1 MRKKNLFKKL
11 IATAGA
17 MVMALTMMVPMG
29 VSAEP
34 SSDYPTADKKGTL
47 TITKYESTVGAGAWD
62 ESDSAQSAPSTDATP
77 LGGVTF
83 TILKVGNISQ
93 ETYTVDNKQVT
104 GLVYDITDNELK
116 SKLSSMS
123 GADAANP
130 VITETNKYTSTV
142 LDKALKTLYGSDQ
155 TVADDIV
162 TREEVKDSALV
173 GTTASNAGNGLEI
186 GQVRFGNLPQGLY
199 LVAETAAPADVTIK
213 SVPFFVSIPSVVN
226 GDNDN
231 TMWTL
236 DVNAYPKNSTSETQI
251 DKNISD
257 VTDAADQ
264 TESGDISGN
273 QDKAET
279 TIGDTI
285 TYQVP
290 VTAVVPADGLTKLNL
305 ADTMDKGLTLI
316 KSDGTAIDPEL
327 TATKSDITGVVEVYA
342 GNSISTGTK
351 LTESTDYKVEAK
363 KNENGSTSLTVV
375 FLEAKLNEL
384 NANDDKTP
392 EFLFVYKAK
401 LNANAVIGQTGNKNS
416 VKLIYNYNNG
426 PSADVESEPQETTV
440 YTWGIDILKQGED
453 SQKLDKVEFELYSG
467 SVAENNKMKFTGSNG
482 VYTPNINGST
492 TLTTANGGKLQVRG
506 LEAGTYILKEIKTN
520 KGYVLLKDTIT
531 ITITDSNIAGS
542 AEATVTN
549 GSASPTTVT
558 MIEDNGSA
566 NAFVPLTVVNNKGFD
581 LPQTG
586 AAGTALFA
594 IVGIV
599 LAAVAGGLL
608 FFLKKSPKRR

>member
-1 MRKKNLFKKL
+1 MKKNLFKKL
-11 IATAGA
+11 AAAAGA
-17 MVMALTMMVPMG
+17 AVMALTLVMPMG
-29 VSAEP
+29 VSAAP
-34 SSDYPTADKKGTL
+34 SSNYPTATETGTL
-47 TITKYESTVGAGAWD
+47 TITKYESETGAGKWD
-62 ESDSAQSAPSTDATP
+62 VNDNAPSEPSPGATP

-83 TILKVGNISQ
+83 TILKVGDVFQ
-93 ETYTVDNKQVT
+93 ETYTVDDKQVT
-104 GLVYDITDNELK
+104 GLVYDITDNVLQT
-116 SKLSSMS
+116 KLSNLS
-123 GADAANP
+123 GGDAANP
-130 VITETNKYTSTV
+130 VTGGTNKYTSTV
-142 LDKALKTLYGSDQ
+142 LDAALKALYRSDQ

-162 TREEVKDSALV
+162 TREEVEDSARE
-173 GTTASNAGNGLEI
+173 GTTASEAGNGLEI
-186 GQVRFGNLPQGLY
+186 GQVKFDSLPQGLY

-226 GDNDN
+226 GDNGN
-231 TMWTL
+231 TQWTL

-316 KSDGTAIDPEL
+316 KSDGTAINPEL
-327 TATKSDITGVVEVYA
+327 TDAKRDITGVVEVYA

-384 NANDDKTP
+384 NANADKTP
-392 EFLFVYKAK
+392 EFIFVYKAK

-416 VKLIYNYNNG
+416 VKLIYDYNNN
-426 PSADVESEPQETTV
+426 PSTEIETDKKETTV
-440 YTWGIDILKQGED
+440 YTWGIDILKQGENSD
-453 SQKLDKVEFELYSG
+453 TLNGVEFELYSG
-467 SVAENNKMKFTGSNG
+467 SVAENNKMKFTDSNG
-482 VYTPNINGST
+482 VYTPDTNGFT

-520 KGYVLLKDTIT
+520 KGYVLLKDTIK
-531 ITITDSNIAGS
+531 ITITDSDIAGV

-549 GSASPTTVT
+549 GSESPKNVT
-558 MIEDNGSA
+558 MTDDNGSTKA
-566 NAFVPLTVVNNKGFD
+566 LVPLTVVNNKGFD

-586 AAGTALFA
+586 AAGTAIFA
-594 IVGIV
+594 IAGIV
-599 LAAVAGGLL
+599 LVAVAGALL
-608 FFLKKSPKRR
+608 IFRRRTQK

>member
-1 MRKKNLFKKL
+1 MKKNLFKKL
-11 IATAGA
+11 AAAAGA
-17 MVMALTMMVPMG
+17 AVMALTLVMPMG
-29 VSAEP
+29 VSAAP
-34 SSDYPTADKKGTL
+34 SSNYPTATETGTL
-47 TITKYESTVGAGAWD
+47 TITKYESETGAGEWD
-62 ESDSAQSAPSTDATP
+62 VNDNAPSEPSTGATP

-83 TILKVGNISQ
+83 TILKVGDVFQ
-93 ETYTVDNKQVT
+93 ETYTVDDKQVT
-104 GLVYDITDNELK
+104 GLVYDITDSVLQT
-116 SKLSSMS
+116 KLSNLS
-123 GADAANP
+123 GGDAANP
-130 VITETNKYTSTV
+130 VTGGTNKYTSTV
-142 LDKALKTLYGSDQ
+142 LDAALKALYRSDQ

-162 TREEVKDSALV
+162 TREEVEESAWE
-173 GTTASNAGNGLEI
+173 GTTASEAGNGLEI
-186 GQVRFGNLPQGLY
+186 GQVKFGSLPQGLY

-226 GDNDN
+226 GDNGN
-231 TMWTL
+231 TKWTL

-273 QDKAET
+273 QDKAEA

-327 TATKSDITGVVEVYA
+327 TATESDITGVVEVYA
-342 GNSISTGTK
+342 GNSISNGTK
-351 LTESTDYKVEAK
+351 LAESTDYTVKAK

-375 FLEAKLNEL
+375 FTEAKLNEL
-384 NANDDKTP
+384 NENTDKTP

-467 SVAENNKMKFTGSNG
+467 SVAESNKMKFTGSNG
-482 VYTPNINGST
+482 VYTPDTNGST

-506 LEAGTYILKEIKTN
+506 LEAGKYILKEIKTN

-531 ITITDSNIAGS
+531 ITITDSNIAGV

-558 MIEDNGSA
+558 MTEDNGSA

-586 AAGTALFA
+586 AAGTAIFA
-594 IVGIV
+594 IAGIV
-599 LAAVAGGLL
+599 LVAVAGALL
-608 FFLKKSPKRR
+608 IFRRKTQK